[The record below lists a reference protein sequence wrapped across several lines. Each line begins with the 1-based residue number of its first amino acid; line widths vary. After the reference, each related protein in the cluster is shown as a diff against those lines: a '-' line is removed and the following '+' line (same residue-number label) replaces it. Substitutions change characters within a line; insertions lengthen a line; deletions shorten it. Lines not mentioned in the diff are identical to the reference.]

1 MLYRLPKINDLNNS
15 NKIIFKSISFGKI
28 TIDKVE
34 KKIINNNEDITEKC
48 NNKFDDTVDYNL
60 ATVCIRMLQNETDE
74 YCRKYLLKFDKV
86 ILK

>member
-28 TIDKVE
+28 IIDKVE
-34 KKIINNNEDITEKC
+34 QKIINNNENITERC
-48 NNKFDDTVDYNL
+48 NDKFDDTFDYNL
-60 ATVCIRMLQNETDE
+60 ATVCIKILQNETDE
-74 YCRKYLLKFDKV
+74 CCRKYLLKFDKV